1 MLQIHKPH
9 ARDPKRILRTPNVD
23 ACFSI
28 CICVFR
34 ISHGSTII
42 HKMQPINTKISKMH
56 RTNAGISISLYKKR
70 GPFGFVLAGFR
81 FNVHENT
88 ASARPKFMPI
98 CQFVFGRIE
107 TNAGR
112 SEPMPG
118 ANDFQVADV
127 DNHLAAHMIITRRK
141 IDNRP
146 RLPAVTYISVFL
158 PVLNVRND
166 AIYHCPD
173 VLMRI
178 PDTP

>member
-1 MLQIHKPH
+1 
-9 ARDPKRILRTPNVD
+9 
-23 ACFSI
+23 
-28 CICVFR
+28 
-34 ISHGSTII
+34 
-42 HKMQPINTKISKMH
+42 
-56 RTNAGISISLYKKR
+56 
-70 GPFGFVLAGFR
+70 
-81 FNVHENT
+81 
-88 ASARPKFMPI
+88 
-98 CQFVFGRIE
+98 
-107 TNAGR
+107 
-112 SEPMPG
+112 MPG

-127 DNHLAAHMIITRRK
+127 DNHLAAQMIITRRK